1 MENED
6 VNRKTPNKDQG
17 SYLSCFMCIGMSMGM
32 LIGQALLKNM
42 ALGMGIGMS
51 VGTAAGAYLD
61 AKKRR
66 GSGTGDSKNGDT
78 QN

>member
-1 MENED
+1 M
-6 VNRKTPNKDQG
+6 V
-17 SYLSCFMCIGMSMGM
+17 M
-32 LIGQALLKNM
+32 LIGQALFKNM
-42 ALGMGIGMS
+42 VLGMGIGMS

-66 GSGTGDSKNGDT
+66 GSGTGDSNDGDT

>member
-1 MENED
+1 MKNED
-6 VNRKTPNKDQG
+6 VNRKTPHKDQG

-66 GSGTGDSKNGDT
+66 GSGTGDSKNGDM

>member
-1 MENED
+1 MKNED
-6 VNRKTPNKDQG
+6 VNRKTPHKDQG

-66 GSGTGDSKNGDT
+66 GAGTGDSKNGDT

>member
-1 MENED
+1 MKNED
-6 VNRKTPNKDQG
+6 VNRKTPHKDQG